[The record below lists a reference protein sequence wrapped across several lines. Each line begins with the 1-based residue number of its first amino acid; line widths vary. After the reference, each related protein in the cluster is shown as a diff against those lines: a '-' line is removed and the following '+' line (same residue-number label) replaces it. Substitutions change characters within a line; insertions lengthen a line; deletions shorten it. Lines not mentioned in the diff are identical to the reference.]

1 MMRADAEPDQVAGSE
16 SPTAAN
22 TIKDEVE
29 ALSGDIEKL
38 FKRAYGEIPK
48 ATDLAEMRAIQAT
61 MKHLLHRAL
70 KADNGSGASAE
81 EAGSGEEL
89 KKIAEERDKLKDALA
104 RSKADFLNY
113 QSRASKD
120 LERAEELSLR
130 KYVSELLPILD
141 SMDLTKMDAAGPDA
155 NIERLKEALEMTDTS
170 LRQVL
175 TVRGLERIDAKG
187 KPFDP
192 TIHEAVV
199 KRPAGE
205 GETPNTVAEEL
216 RAGYLW
222 KGLILRPAQVLV
234 AEGKKG

>member
-1 MMRADAEPDQVAGSE
+1 MMKTDSEPDQVAGSE
-16 SPTAAN
+16 TPTAASA
-22 TIKDEVE
+22 IKDEVD

-61 MKHLLHRAL
+61 MKNLLHRAL
-70 KADNGSGASAE
+70 KADNG
-81 EAGSGEEL
+81 AGSAGESSASGDEI
-89 KKIAEERDKLKDALA
+89 KKITEERDKLKDALA

-141 SMDLTKMDAAGPDA
+141 SLDLMKMDAAGPDA
-155 NIERLKEALEMTDTS
+155 NVDRLREAMEMIDTS
-170 LRQVL
+170 LRQVM

-187 KPFDP
+187 KAFDP
-192 TIHEAVV
+192 SIHEAVV

-205 GETPNTVAEEL
+205 GETPNSVAEEL

-222 KGLILRPAQVLV
+222 KGLILRPTQVLV
-234 AEGKKG
+234 AEGKK